1 MITAEANA
9 AFNGKIAAL
18 EETYAA
24 FIEARDDFTS
34 IGAPD
39 HARKMNDMA
48 NVCTRHI
55 TAILRSALKEAT
67 A

>member
-1 MITAEANA
+1 MNA
-9 AFNGKIAAL
+9 TQKIAAL
-18 EETYAA
+18 EETYSA

-39 HARKMNDMA
+39 HAQKMNDMA
-48 NVCTRHI
+48 DACTRHI
-55 TAILRSALKEAT
+55 TALLRAALKEAN

>member
-1 MITAEANA
+1 MSNTT
-9 AFNGKIAAL
+9 KIAAL

-48 NVCTRHI
+48 NACTRHI
-55 TAILRSALKEAT
+55 TALLRAALKEANV
-67 A
+67 